1 MVQHLPVPLLQSL
14 GLWDL
19 LVGRVAVENVVVAFA
34 RWTRPDV
41 ALRVPE
47 CGTRGTTR
55 LCVRIGA
62 VVLPRTRSAK
72 SSDGSAFRSSALP
85 EFLDV
90 FQIADE
96 DLVVHGRPQD
106 PRSEEVNTVQVGY
119 VDSSAHG
126 QKKTRGIFRHVPSH
140 EVNVRLRHSAVRAS
154 DGTDLVFGK
163 GHSEPYSC
171 TCMPKKHTSTPSIS
185 SKAKSA
191 LVL

>member
-1 MVQHLPVPLLQSL
+1 M
-14 GLWDL
+14 
-19 LVGRVAVENVVVAFA
+19 ENVVVAFA
-34 RWTRPDV
+34 RRTRPDV

-47 CGTRGTTR
+47 GGASDQGPRQNR
-55 LCVRIGA
+55 L
-62 VVLPRTRSAK
+62 AK
-72 SSDGSAFRSSALP
+72 GRQSSDGSACGSSALP
-85 EFLDV
+85 ELLDV

-119 VDSSAHG
+119 VDSSADGHERA
-126 QKKTRGIFRHVPSH
+126 TGIFSHVPSH
-140 EVNVRLRHSAVRAS
+140 QVNVRLRHSAVGATH
-154 DGTDLVFGK
+154 GTDLVFGK

-171 TCMPKKHTSTPSIS
+171 TCIPKKHTSTPSIS

>member
-1 MVQHLPVPLLQSL
+1 M
-14 GLWDL
+14 
-19 LVGRVAVENVVVAFA
+19 ENVVVAFT
-34 RWTRPDV
+34 RRTRPDV

-47 CGTRGTTR
+47 CGTSGTTRTTR

-62 VVLPRTRSAK
+62 VILPRTRSAK
-72 SSDGSAFRSSALP
+72 SCDGSAFRSSALP

-126 QKKTRGIFRHVPSH
+126 HKKARGIFRQVPSH
-140 EVNVRLRHSAVRAS
+140 KVNVRLRRSAVRAS